1 MDYKKLVA
9 ERIKEHVDLE
19 LENIEKLI
27 EIPPKPE
34 MGDFAFPC
42 FQLAKVMRKAPNMI
56 AAELAEKINKD
67 GFERVECLGPYLN
80 FFVDKVA
87 FSKNIISK
95 VLEEGDK
102 YGSSKI
108 GEGKNVVV
116 EYSSPNIAKPF
127 HVGHLFTTA
136 IGHS

>member
-56 AAELAEKINKD
+56 AAELAEKINKE
-67 GFERVECLGPYLN
+67 GFDASYYYEGY
-80 FFVDKVA
+80 
-87 FSKNIISK
+87 NIYKSENLK
-95 VLEEGDK
+95 R
-102 YGSSKI
+102 
-108 GEGKNVVV
+108 
-116 EYSSPNIAKPF
+116 
-127 HVGHLFTTA
+127 
-136 IGHS
+136 

>member
-56 AAELAEKINKD
+56 AAELAEKINKE

-95 VLEEGDK
+95 V
-102 YGSSKI
+102 
-108 GEGKNVVV
+108 
-116 EYSSPNIAKPF
+116 
-127 HVGHLFTTA
+127 
-136 IGHS
+136 